1 METFENVVGTLNDLV
16 WSTPSFFPFMVAVL
30 LSFGI
35 FITLRLGFVQVR
47 KFKHGI
53 LSVMGKF
60 DHPDAVGDVNHFQA
74 LTTALSATVGI
85 GNIAGV
91 AIAIHYGGPGAL
103 FWMWVTAFFGMAVKY
118 TECTL
123 AVKYRVQNEDG
134 SVSGGPMYYIEK
146 GLGQNWKWLA
156 VFFAVMAVIC
166 SFLTG
171 NAVQA
176 NTVSDTLYS
185 TFSIPG
191 WVTGLVTA
199 TLVGVVIIGGIKRIG
214 NVTARLMPLMAVI
227 YILGA
232 LIILLINFQDVIPAF
247 KTIVTNAF
255 NPQAGAYGVVTGAFL
270 TTLVWGIKRGLFSN
284 EAGQGSAPIAH
295 GAAKTKEPVREGVV
309 ALLEP
314 FIDTLVVCT
323 MTGLVIVSTGV
334 WQQKHDVE
342 FFANSKENTY
352 AVSEI
357 EFIDGEIIKSKFEQ
371 DGVLYDQFYLD
382 EGKTTTFNGKIIFK
396 KHPIS
401 GVPSDTISSI
411 VVYPDSSINTIY
423 TNNTDVAIITAAPF
437 DFELT
442 ALDIKDGSPVN
453 GNIIRNDSETGLFYV
468 DEANSKTFTGTI
480 ELRGGSYTII
490 DTEGAEVKSLHT
502 QTLENGAP
510 LTAMAFEAG
519 LPFAGGKY
527 IVTICVILFGVS
539 TAISWSYYGDRSI
552 QYLAGDK
559 SIMYYKLVYVV
570 MHFVGAIL
578 TLETVWAIGDI
589 ALGLMT
595 FPNIIALFALS
606 GVVATASKTY
616 FAKMKELESES

>member
-16 WSTPSFFPFMVAVL
+16 WSTPSFFPFMVAIL

-35 FITLRLGFVQVR
+35 FITLKLGFVQIR
-47 KFKHGI
+47 RFKHGI
-53 LSVMGKF
+53 NSVMGKY
-60 DHPDAVGDVNHFQA
+60 DSPDAVGDVNHFQA

-123 AVKYRVQNEDG
+123 AVKYRIQNADG

-146 GLGQNWKWLA
+146 GLGENWKWLA
-156 VFFAVMAVIC
+156 VFFAAMAVIC

-176 NTVSDTLYS
+176 NTVADTLKS
-185 TFSIPG
+185 TFLVPG
-191 WVTGLVTA
+191 WITGLVTA
-199 TLVGVVIIGGIKRIG
+199 SLVGLVIVGGIKRIG
-214 NVTARLMPLMAVI
+214 KVTASLMPIMAII
-227 YILGA
+227 YVLGA
-232 LIILLINFQDVIPAF
+232 LIILLLNVDKVLPAF
-247 KTIVTNAF
+247 GTILEYAF
-255 NPQAGAYGVVTGAFL
+255 TPKAGAFGIGSGLFL

-334 WQQKHDVE
+334 WEQRHDVPFTSNALEAE
-342 FFANSKENTY
+342 FELADGANSILITNGEAQN
-352 AVSEI
+352 
-357 EFIDGEIIKSKFEQ
+357 GEIIRNDFPM
-371 DGVLYDQFYLD
+371 GVFYLD
-382 EGKTTTFNGKIIFK
+382 EERTQTFNGTIEPADNGAIIRNSAGTVVEV
-396 KHPIS
+396 IY
-401 GVPSDTISSI
+401 SSI
-411 VVYPDSSINTIY
+411 V
-423 TNNTDVAIITAAPF
+423 
-437 DFELT
+437 
-442 ALDIKDGSPVN
+442 
-453 GNIIRNDSETGLFYV
+453 
-468 DEANSKTFTGTI
+468 
-480 ELRGGSYTII
+480 
-490 DTEGAEVKSLHT
+490 
-502 QTLENGAP
+502 ENGAP
-510 LTAMAFEAG
+510 LTAIAFEKG
-519 LPFAGGKY
+519 LSPLFPGGKY
-527 IVTICVILFGVS
+527 IVTICVILFGIS

-559 SIMYYKLVYVV
+559 SIIYYKAVYLV
-570 MHFVGAIL
+570 MHFLGAIL
-578 TLETVWAIGDI
+578 ALETVWAIGDI

-595 FPNIIALFALS
+595 FPNLIALFALS
-606 GVVATASKTY
+606 GVVATASKQY
-616 FAKMKELESES
+616 FAKMKEMESK

>member
-35 FITLRLGFVQVR
+35 FITLRLGFVQIR
-47 KFKHGI
+47 RFRHGI
-53 LSVMGKF
+53 FSVMGKY
-60 DHPDAVGDVNHFQA
+60 DSPDAVGDVNHFQA

-123 AVKYRVQNEDG
+123 AVKYRVQNADG

-146 GLGQNWKWLA
+146 GLGENWKWLA
-156 VFFAVMAVIC
+156 VFFAAMAVIC

-176 NTVSDTLYS
+176 NTVADTLSS
-185 TFSIPG
+185 TFMIPG
-191 WVTGLVTA
+191 WITGLVTA
-199 TLVGVVIIGGIKRIG
+199 SIVGFVIIGGIKRIG
-214 NVTARLMPLMAVI
+214 RVTASLMPLMAII
-227 YILGA
+227 YVLGA
-232 LIILLINFQDVIPAF
+232 LIILLLNFDKVLPAF
-247 KTIVTNAF
+247 GTIISYAF
-255 NPQAGAYGVVTGAFL
+255 TPQAGAFGVGSGLFL

-334 WQQKHDVE
+334 WDMKHDTL
-342 FFANSKENTY
+342 FT
-352 AVSEI
+352 
-357 EFIDGEIIKSKFEQ
+357 
-371 DGVLYDQFYLD
+371 
-382 EGKTTTFNGKIIFK
+382 
-396 KHPIS
+396 
-401 GVPSDTISSI
+401 
-411 VVYPDSSINTIY
+411 
-423 TNNTDVAIITAAPF
+423 TAAIETSISV
-437 DFELT
+437 DDDSNVLV
-442 ALDIKDGSPVN
+442 LRN
-453 GNIIRNDSETGLFYV
+453 G
-468 DEANSKTFTGTI
+468 EAENGTI
-480 ELRGGSYTII
+480 ERNDHGMGVFYINEERTQPFNGTIEVVDGGVVITSENG
-490 DTEGAEVKSLHT
+490 TELEELHT
-502 QTLENGAP
+502 SIVENGAP
-510 LTAMAFEAG
+510 LTALAFENG
-519 LPFAGGKY
+519 LAPIFPGGKY

-559 SIMYYKLVYVV
+559 SIIYYKMVYLV
-570 MHFVGAIL
+570 MHFIGAVL
-578 TLETVWAIGDI
+578 ALETVWAIGDI

-616 FAKMKELESES
+616 FAKMEEQGIK

>member
-1 METFENVVGTLNDLV
+1 METFENIVGSLNELV
-16 WSTPSFFPFMVAVL
+16 WSTPANFPFMVAVL

-35 FITLRLGFVQVR
+35 FITLRLGFVQIR
-47 KFKHGI
+47 KFKHGV

-123 AVKYRVQNEDG
+123 AVKYRIQNADG

-146 GLGQNWKWLA
+146 GLGENWKWLA
-156 VFFAVMAVIC
+156 VFFAAMAVIC

-176 NTVSDTLYS
+176 NTVADTLKS
-185 TFSIPG
+185 TFLIPG
-191 WVTGLVTA
+191 WITGLVTA
-199 TLVGVVIIGGIKRIG
+199 SLVGFVIIGGIKRIG
-214 NVTARLMPLMAVI
+214 KVTASLMPLMAII
-227 YILGA
+227 YVLGA
-232 LIILLINFQDVIPAF
+232 LIILLMNASEVIPAF
-247 KTIVTNAF
+247 KTILSYAF
-255 NPQAGAYGVVTGAFL
+255 TPKAGAFGIGSGLFL

-295 GAAKTKEPVREGVV
+295 GAARTKEPVREGVV

-334 WQQKHDVE
+334 WQEKHDVPFSTNALE
-342 FFANSKENTY
+342 T
-352 AVSEI
+352 EI
-357 EFIDGEIIKSKFEQ
+357 TVEDSGSILTFVEGEPVNGSIIRNDF
-371 DGVLYDQFYLD
+371 DMGIFYLD
-382 EGKTTTFNGKIIFK
+382 EDKTQPFNGTIEVLENSTVKIT
-396 KHPIS
+396 HEDGS
-401 GVPSDTISSI
+401 NLEVVHSSI
-411 VVYPDSSINTIY
+411 V
-423 TNNTDVAIITAAPF
+423 
-437 DFELT
+437 
-442 ALDIKDGSPVN
+442 
-453 GNIIRNDSETGLFYV
+453 
-468 DEANSKTFTGTI
+468 
-480 ELRGGSYTII
+480 
-490 DTEGAEVKSLHT
+490 
-502 QTLENGAP
+502 ENGAP
-510 LTAMAFEAG
+510 LTAMAFEKG
-519 LPFAGGKY
+519 LAPLFPGGKY
-527 IVTICVILFGVS
+527 IVTLCVILFGVS

-552 QYLAGDK
+552 QYLAGDR
-559 SIMYYKLVYVV
+559 SIIYYKIVYLG
-570 MHFVGAIL
+570 MHFLGAVIA
-578 TLETVWAIGDI
+578 LETVWAIGDI

-606 GVVATASKTY
+606 GVVATATKKY
-616 FAKMKELESES
+616 FEKMKDFKPGAQ

>member
-1 METFENVVGTLNDLV
+1 METFEQIVGTLNDLV
-16 WSTPSFFPFMVAVL
+16 WSTPTYFPFMVAVL

-35 FITLRLGFVQVR
+35 FITLRLGFVQIR
-47 KFKHGI
+47 HFKHGI

-103 FWMWVTAFFGMAVKY
+103 FWMWITAFLGMAVKY

-123 AVKYRVQNEDG
+123 AVKYRIQNEDG

-146 GLGQNWKWLA
+146 GLGENWKWLA
-156 VFFAVMAVIC
+156 VFFAAMAVIC

-176 NTVSDTLYS
+176 NTVADTLKS
-185 TFSIPG
+185 TFLVPG
-191 WVTGLVTA
+191 WITGLVTA
-199 TLVGVVIIGGIKRIG
+199 SLVGFVIIGGIKRIG
-214 NVTARLMPLMAVI
+214 KVTASLMPLMAII
-227 YILGA
+227 YVLSA
-232 LIILLINFQDVIPAF
+232 LVILLLNYDQVIPAF
-247 KTIVTNAF
+247 GTIISYAF
-255 NPQAGAYGVVTGAFL
+255 TPQAGAFGVGSGLFL

-323 MTGLVIVSTGV
+323 MTGLVIISTGV
-334 WQQKHDVE
+334 WDQKHDIPFTSNALE
-342 FFANSKENTY
+342 T
-352 AVSEI
+352 EI
-357 EFIDGEIIKSKFEQ
+357 TVNDS
-371 DGVLYDQFYLD
+371 
-382 EGKTTTFNGKIIFK
+382 
-396 KHPIS
+396 
-401 GVPSDTISSI
+401 SSI
-411 VVYPDSSINTIY
+411 LIIESGEP
-423 TNNTDVAIITAAPF
+423 TNGT
-437 DFELT
+437 
-442 ALDIKDGSPVN
+442 
-453 GNIIRNDSETGLFYV
+453 IIRNDHSMGVFYT
-468 DEANSKTFTGTI
+468 DESRSTTFEGTI
-480 ELRGGSYTII
+480 EVLDEGGVMITDMNGNQIEII
-490 DTEGAEVKSLHT
+490 YSSII
-502 QTLENGAP
+502 ENGAP
-510 LTAMAFEAG
+510 LTAMAFEQG
-519 LPFAGGKY
+519 LAPIFGGGKY

-559 SIMYYKLVYVV
+559 SIIYYKMVYLV
-570 MHFVGAIL
+570 MHFIGAVIA
-578 TLETVWAIGDI
+578 LETVWAIGDI

-595 FPNIIALFALS
+595 FPNLIALFALS

>member
-185 TFSIPG
+185 TFSVPG

-352 AVSEI
+352 EI
-357 EFIDGEIIKSKFEQ
+357 ATGTSLIIEDGEP
-371 DGVLYDQFYLD
+371 
-382 EGKTTTFNGKIIFK
+382 TNGQ
-396 KHPIS
+396 
-401 GVPSDTISSI
+401 V
-411 VVYPDSSINTIY
+411 
-423 TNNTDVAIITAAPF
+423 
-437 DFELT
+437 
-442 ALDIKDGSPVN
+442 
-453 GNIIRNDSETGLFYV
+453 IRNDSETGLFYV
-468 DEANSKTFTGTI
+468 DEANSETFTGTI

-559 SIMYYKLVYVV
+559 SIVYYKLVYVV

>member
-1 METFENVVGTLNDLV
+1 METFENIVGTLNDLV

-35 FITLRLGFVQVR
+35 FITLRLGFIQIR

-60 DHPDAVGDVNHFQA
+60 DDPDAVGDVNHFQA

-123 AVKYRVQNEDG
+123 AVKYRIQNEDG

-146 GLGQNWKWLA
+146 GLGENWKWLA
-156 VFFAVMAVIC
+156 VFFAAMAVIC

-176 NTVSDTLYS
+176 NTVADTMKS
-185 TFSIPG
+185 TFLVPG
-191 WVTGLVTA
+191 WITGLVTA
-199 TLVGVVIIGGIKRIG
+199 SLVGFVIIGGIKRIG
-214 NVTARLMPLMAVI
+214 KVTASLMPLMAII
-227 YILGA
+227 YVLGA
-232 LIILLINFQDVIPAF
+232 LIILLMNADKVLPAF
-247 KTIVTNAF
+247 GTILEYAF
-255 NPQAGAYGVVTGAFL
+255 TPKAGVFGVGSGLFF

-334 WQQKHDVE
+334 WEQKHDIPFSTNALE
-342 FFANSKENTY
+342 T
-352 AVSEI
+352 
-357 EFIDGEIIKSKFEQ
+357 EFIFEEDGNILTLSE
-371 DGVLYDQFYLD
+371 
-382 EGKTTTFNGKIIFK
+382 
-396 KHPIS
+396 
-401 GVPSDTISSI
+401 GVP
-411 VVYPDSSINTIY
+411 V
-423 TNNTDVAIITAAPF
+423 
-437 DFELT
+437 
-442 ALDIKDGSPVN
+442 DGQ
-453 GNIIRNDSETGLFYV
+453 ILRNDHDMGEFYV
-468 DEANSKTFTGTI
+468 DIDRSQLFEGSIHQNSDGTV
-480 ELRGGSYTII
+480 TIMKSNG
-490 DTEGAEVKSLHT
+490 ESVEVLYSSII
-502 QTLENGAP
+502 ENGAP
-510 LTAMAFEAG
+510 LTAVAFEKG
-519 LPFAGGKY
+519 LSPLFAGGKY
-527 IVTICVILFGVS
+527 IVTLCVILFGVS

-559 SIMYYKLVYVV
+559 SIIYYKVVYLV
-570 MHFVGAIL
+570 MHFFGAVIA
-578 TLETVWAIGDI
+578 LETVWAIGDI

-616 FAKMKELESES
+616 FAKMKEFESKS